1 MSPRVG
7 VVWSPFAARRTI
19 VRGNAG
25 IFYDRV
31 PLRAVANALLS
42 AGNTT
47 DVSQLRQIAI
57 SLSPAQASAPV
68 FPAILTSS
76 VPSGT
81 LPSLTTMDRQ
91 LQSAYSRQG
100 SVEVE
105 QQIGARGTVSAGYH
119 YVRGERLL
127 MSINQNVPGCVA
139 SGTNNGCRPNPDYAN
154 NSQYSSAAL
163 STYHGL
169 HVSLLH
175 RPARWGQ
182 YRVSYTVSKAM
193 NNAGEFFFSS
203 PIDPFDLSKD
213 WGRSDNDQRHRL
225 VVNGTVHSRMEA
237 PRSAWEHVTN
247 GFQVSGMLQA
257 YSALPLNITSGVTTI
272 QGTAGR
278 PIVDGEFIPRNAGVG
293 SDFLSVNLRVSRAFH
308 LNDRVQLEALGE
320 VFNLTNRQNV
330 LTRNANFGS
339 GAYPTNPSPT
349 FGQVT
354 AVGEPRSFQLG
365 ARLRF

>member
-1 MSPRVG
+1 
-7 VVWSPFAARRTI
+7 
-19 VRGNAG
+19 
-25 IFYDRV
+25 
-31 PLRAVANALLS
+31 
-42 AGNTT
+42 
-47 DVSQLRQIAI
+47 
-57 SLSPAQASAPV
+57 
-68 FPAILTSS
+68 
-76 VPSGT
+76 
-81 LPSLTTMDRQ
+81 
-91 LQSAYSRQG
+91 
-100 SVEVE
+100 
-105 QQIGARGTVSAGYH
+105 
-119 YVRGERLL
+119 

-154 NSQYSSAAL
+154 NNQYSAAGR

-182 YRVSYTVSKAM
+182 YRVSYTLSKAM
-193 NNAGEFFFSS
+193 NNVGEFFFSS

-225 VVNGTVHSRMEA
+225 VVNGTVNTPMEA

-247 GFQVSGMLQA
+247 GFQVSAMLQA

-278 PIVDGEFIPRNAGVG
+278 PIVDGQFMPRNAGVG
-293 SDFLSVNLRVSRAFH
+293 SDFLSVNLRVNRAFH

-320 VFNLTNRQNV
+320 VFNLTNHENV

-349 FGQVT
+349 YGQVT